1 MNWRY
6 PLVGAVTFVALH
18 RVLVVTWQTWF
29 HGGGGHSPWFMNT
42 VDSVLLAM
50 AVFFVVNVLVCLL
63 MPQPR
68 VEETSLAACQVVA
81 GAIVP
86 MVVTL
91 ATLPEGP
98 GNMAPVAIF
107 IGIIIVVV
115 PSVAGAL
122 VGFAVRKAI
131 LALHS

>member
-1 MNWRY
+1 MNWKY

-50 AVFFVVNVLVCLL
+50 AVFFVVNVMVCLL

-81 GAIVP
+81 GG
-86 MVVTL
+86 L
-91 ATLPEGP
+91 ASPCSPPRTPPHGP
-98 GNMAPVAIF
+98 GGTGPLPASSSRLF
-107 IGIIIVVV
+107 
-115 PSVAGAL
+115 
-122 VGFAVRKAI
+122 
-131 LALHS
+131 

>member
-1 MNWRY
+1 MNWKY

-50 AVFFVVNVLVCLL
+50 AVFFVVNVMVCLL

-81 GAIVP
+81 GAVAPLLVP
-86 MVVTL
+86 L
-91 ATLPEGP
+91 AGLSVR
-98 GNMAPVAIF
+98 ARDKCALSDLIL
-107 IGIIIVVV
+107 IIIVV
-115 PSVAGAL
+115 PA
-122 VGFAVRKAI
+122 
-131 LALHS
+131 

>member
-1 MNWRY
+1 MNWKY

-50 AVFFVVNVLVCLL
+50 AVFFVVNVMVCLL

-81 GAIVP
+81 GGRRPPAR
-86 MVVTL
+86 
-91 ATLPEGP
+91 
-98 GNMAPVAIF
+98 APRAPAR
-107 IGIIIVVV
+107 GRGGKR
-115 PSVAGAL
+115 PPP
-122 VGFAVRKAI
+122 
-131 LALHS
+131 

>member
-1 MNWRY
+1 MNWKY

-50 AVFFVVNVLVCLL
+50 AVFFVVNVMVCLL

-81 GAIVP
+81 GAHLP
-86 MVVTL
+86 LGLNPAPL
-91 ATLPEGP
+91 AGGAGKHGP
-98 GNMAPVAIF
+98 GA
-107 IGIIIVVV
+107 GLHRRIIVVV
-115 PSVAGAL
+115 P
-122 VGFAVRKAI
+122 R
-131 LALHS
+131 

>member
-1 MNWRY
+1 MNWKY

-50 AVFFVVNVLVCLL
+50 AVFFVVNVMVCLL

-81 GAIVP
+81 G
-86 MVVTL
+86 
-91 ATLPEGP
+91 GP
-98 GNMAPVAIF
+98 PPPVR
-107 IGIIIVVV
+107 
-115 PSVAGAL
+115 PPGAL
-122 VGFAVRKAI
+122 PGGAAEQEPCRR
-131 LALHS
+131 

>member
-1 MNWRY
+1 MNWKY

-50 AVFFVVNVLVCLL
+50 AVFFVVNVMVCLL

-81 GAIVP
+81 GAAAPPGVAP
-86 MVVTL
+86 
-91 ATLPEGP
+91 AALPAGA
-98 GNMAPVAIF
+98 GDKAPVAVLIRML
-107 IGIIIVVV
+107 IVA
-115 PSVAGAL
+115 PP
-122 VGFAVRKAI
+122 
-131 LALHS
+131 